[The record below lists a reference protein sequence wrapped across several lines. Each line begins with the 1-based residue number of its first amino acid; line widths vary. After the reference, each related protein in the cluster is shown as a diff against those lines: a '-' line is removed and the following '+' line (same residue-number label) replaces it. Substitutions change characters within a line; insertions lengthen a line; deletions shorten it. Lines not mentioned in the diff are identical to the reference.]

1 MTKRGKIIPNGVAL
15 EVHEFSTILY
25 FTELGKTIELIPA
38 SHTPGAKTPD
48 FKMNGV
54 LWEMKCPQ
62 GKSKT
67 TLEHAFKKAITQSDS
82 VIFDLRHI
90 KFAED
95 LAINTLTQ
103 LFKQTRRCKRLIIIT
118 KSQNHLD
125 FKK

>member
-1 MTKRGKIIPNGVAL
+1 MTKRGKIIPNGIAL
-15 EVHEFSTILY
+15 EAHEFSTILY

-67 TLEHAFKKAITQSDS
+67 TLEHAFKKS
-82 VIFDLRHI
+82 
-90 KFAED
+90 
-95 LAINTLTQ
+95 
-103 LFKQTRRCKRLIIIT
+103 
-118 KSQNHLD
+118 NHTIR
-125 FKK
+125 